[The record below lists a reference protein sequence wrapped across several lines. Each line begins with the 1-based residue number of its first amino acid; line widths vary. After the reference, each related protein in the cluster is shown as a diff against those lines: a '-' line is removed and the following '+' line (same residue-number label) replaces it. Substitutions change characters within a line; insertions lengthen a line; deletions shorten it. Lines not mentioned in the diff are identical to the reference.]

1 MLHTF
6 EQPQYPSPS
15 IPSHHPFQVPHHTDP
30 LLQSSHQS
38 SKLPRQRQK
47 QRILQVKRVV
57 GLRHLPLEIIST
69 ANSFRH
75 ALNIR
80 GAVTSWNPNNFSYKF
95 LTVQFETG
103 KPKNFE
109 KLEFNPISST
119 ISFNNLHTHG
129 SPLIVPSL
137 IFCSSPN
144 KSILGI
150 PRAMLEPFQSL
161 SSPPCTQRRR
171 LSDWSQPASG
181 AVGKAPLLHANLLI
195 LVGIMLLIFFMTCD
209 QPDLIGRLD
218 SNKYVF
224 KNRFNDYY
232 RLICLNFQRLSTF

>member
-1 MLHTF
+1 MIQHHCFILNTWTIHAPHF
-6 EQPQYPSPS
+6 PAAAISPS

-69 ANSFRH
+69 ANSFRN

-109 KLEFNPISST
+109 KLGFNPISST
-119 ISFNNLHTHG
+119 ISFNNLYILYIHME
-129 SPLIVPSL
+129 VP
-137 IFCSSPN
+137 
-144 KSILGI
+144 
-150 PRAMLEPFQSL
+150 
-161 SSPPCTQRRR
+161 
-171 LSDWSQPASG
+171 W
-181 AVGKAPLLHANLLI
+181 
-195 LVGIMLLIFFMTCD
+195 
-209 QPDLIGRLD
+209 
-218 SNKYVF
+218 
-224 KNRFNDYY
+224 
-232 RLICLNFQRLSTF
+232 

>member
-1 MLHTF
+1 MLRTF
-6 EQPQYPSPS
+6 QQPQYPSPS

-69 ANSFRH
+69 ANGFRN

-109 KLEFNPISST
+109 KLEFNPIFFHHIFQQPTSTWKSLGSTFTHILFQPKQVYFGDPKNYAGT
-119 ISFNNLHTHG
+119 ISIIVIASVHTETEAFR
-129 SPLIVPSL
+129 LVAT
-137 IFCSSPN
+137 C
-144 KSILGI
+144 
-150 PRAMLEPFQSL
+150 
-161 SSPPCTQRRR
+161 QRCCR
-171 LSDWSQPASG
+171 
-181 AVGKAPLLHANLLI
+181 
-195 LVGIMLLIFFMTCD
+195 
-209 QPDLIGRLD
+209 
-218 SNKYVF
+218 
-224 KNRFNDYY
+224 
-232 RLICLNFQRLSTF
+232 